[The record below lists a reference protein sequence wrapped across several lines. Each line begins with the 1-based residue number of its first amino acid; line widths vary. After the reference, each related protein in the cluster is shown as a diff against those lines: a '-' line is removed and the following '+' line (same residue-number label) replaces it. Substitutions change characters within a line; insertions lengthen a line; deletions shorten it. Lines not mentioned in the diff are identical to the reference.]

1 MSLPLHDLGSIKVS
15 ESAHSYLRARALKK
29 KCDLAAL
36 VRDLVE
42 AYVSDELHVC
52 TLADEIH
59 DANGFGKINGDLK

>member
-36 VRDLVE
+36 VRELVE
-42 AYVSDELHVC
+42 AYVVDEMHVA
-52 TLADEIH
+52 TLAAEIH
-59 DANGFGKINGDLK
+59 EAKGFGKIIGDCK